1 MASGVR
7 QVALLMTDLREKK
20 DGGDEGEGWEWLGRD
35 DEAYHEILA
44 ISVQTCVKTMIRI
57 FSWRTRQ
64 CHGKDT

>member
-1 MASGVR
+1 
-7 QVALLMTDLREKK
+7 MTDLREKK